1 MPPCAGSKNKEEMAM
16 AYLDFAP
23 TEGGALLLD
32 RPVSA
37 PRSFTRPAELTPLEW
52 QVVELA
58 QGDKLSSI
66 RPAGRVVRA
75 LRLVFGGR
83 IVNALSDGRLEALRR
98 MAVLS
103 WYRGYAVAPAEVR
116 LFLAAGWTPDHY
128 DLLLG
133 RINAIRA
140 ALPRR
145 FRK

>member
-1 MPPCAGSKNKEEMAM
+1 M

-23 TEGGALLLD
+23 AEGGALLLD
-32 RPVSA
+32 RPVPG
-37 PRSFTRPAELTPLEW
+37 PRSFTKPAELTPLEW
-52 QVVELA
+52 QVVEIA

-66 RPAGRVVRA
+66 RPAGRFVRA
-75 LRLVFGGR
+75 LQWMFGGR
-83 IVNALSDGRLEALRR
+83 VATALSDARLEALRR

-128 DLLLG
+128 DLLLA
-133 RINAIRA
+133 RINAVRA
-140 ALPRR
+140 QLPMR